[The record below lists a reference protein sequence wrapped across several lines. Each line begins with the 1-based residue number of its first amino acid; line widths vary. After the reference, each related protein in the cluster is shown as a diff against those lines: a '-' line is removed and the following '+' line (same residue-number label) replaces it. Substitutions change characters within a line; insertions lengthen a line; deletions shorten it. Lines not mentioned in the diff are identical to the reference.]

1 MIRTAAMLWVALCL
15 CAVSPSAHAST
26 TVDAILSQKTPLG
39 REDLERIYQFKL
51 DRGAANLSVA
61 SCFLIRASK
70 RFLQDGNGET
80 ARAYAEYAVKIAPDY
95 PPAYTNLAAV
105 CWAENRFKIDKL
117 CEGLYKYLYA
127 TVTNYVPAAVPLTR
141 MLFVVMYALLLTIA
155 VYSLISLYKY
165 FKLFAHDLGHLLPA
179 LLPRHFTVCC
189 AVIIFAL
196 PLCLKWSIFFASFY
210 WLLLLFLY
218 HNRREQQLIIIFALF
233 FSLSPFMMQTLSQ
246 LMVASSSGT
255 AYYTSQVNEENWGE
269 DTARMLAQ
277 QVEEHPYDAD
287 ALFSLAL
294 LNKREGR
301 IKEAQRLY
309 AALLEL
315 EPFNCRAW
323 CNLGNAHAAEK
334 KLDVAISNYGRA
346 LELCPDSVEGY
357 YNLSRIQLLEYMF
370 SESNKSFSKA
380 KQLGAD
386 RVDSFLN
393 MYSTHMNRQV
403 VDQTITTAERWQK
416 TFTASKEKDRLC
428 AHLWGGFFSGIAYKY
443 RYGTFLVFLLFVILL
458 FADRHSQSRSMACE
472 YCGCAVCRKCKRLLA
487 EYKLCKQCAGIFKN
501 ASDIMISI
509 SKKESQVASIERY
522 QGRRIFIGKL
532 LSLLMPGSGHL
543 LFDQPFR
550 GTAVLFL
557 FLLLIAKLFLWNRL
571 AVNPWQLISGSA
583 YLDVLVIAIPLCI
596 LYLYSLGHFN
606 FSSMKL
612 FQFLSLIRV
621 TRRELQTKE

>member
-1 MIRTAAMLWVALCL
+1 MLWVALIL
-15 CAVSPSAHAST
+15 CTVSPLVHAST
-26 TVDAILSQKTPLG
+26 TVDAILSQKTPLS
-39 REDLERIYQFKL
+39 RDDLERLYQFKL

-70 RFLQDGNGET
+70 RFLRDGNGET

-95 PPAYTNLAAV
+95 PPAHINLAAV
-105 CWAENRFKIDKL
+105 CWTENKFKLDTL
-117 CEGLYKYLYA
+117 FEGLYGYLYA

-141 MLFVVMYALLLTIA
+141 MLFVVIYALLLTIA
-155 VYSLISLYKY
+155 VYSLISIYKY
-165 FKLFAHDLGHLLPA
+165 CKLFAHDLGHLLPV

-189 AVIIFAL
+189 AVLIFLL
-196 PLCLKWSIFFASFY
+196 PLFLQWSIFLASFY

-218 HNRREQQLIIIFALF
+218 HNRREQQLIIIFAVF
-233 FSLSPFMMQTLSQ
+233 FLLSPIIMQTLAQ
-246 LMVASSSGT
+246 LMVAQSSGT
-255 AYYTSQVNEENWGE
+255 EYYTSQVNQENWGE
-269 DTARMLAQ
+269 ETARMLAQ
-277 QVEEHPYDAD
+277 QVQEQPYDAD
-287 ALFSLAL
+287 ALFALAL

-309 AALLEL
+309 AALLEQ

-323 CNLGNAHAAEK
+323 CNLGNAYVAEK
-334 KLDVAISNYGRA
+334 KLDAAISNYGRA

-357 YNLSRIQLLEYMF
+357 YNLSRVQLLEYMF
-370 SESNKSFSKA
+370 AESTKSFNKA
-380 KQLGAD
+380 KQLNAG

-393 MYSTHMNRQV
+393 IYSTHMNRQV
-403 VDQTITTAERWQK
+403 VDQTITTGELWQK
-416 TFTASKEKDRLC
+416 TFTASKEKDRFG
-428 AHLWGGFFSGIAYKY
+428 ARLWDGFFSGISYKY
-443 RYGTFLVFLLFVILL
+443 RYGTFLVFLLFVLLL
-458 FADRHSQSRSMACE
+458 FADRHSQNRSMACE

-522 QGRRIFIGKL
+522 QGRKIFVGKL

-543 LFDQPFR
+543 LFDHPFR

-557 FLLLIAKLFLWNRL
+557 FLVLISKLLLWNRL
-571 AVNPWQLISGSA
+571 AVNPWQLMGGSA
-583 YLDVLVIAIPLCI
+583 YLDLLLIAIPLCI

-612 FQFLSLIRV
+612 FQFISLIRV
-621 TRRELQTKE
+621 TRRELQIKE